1 MKEFMDNAKLWLD
14 DHPLTT
20 DILVIT
26 GVLILAWLVYLLSRK
41 LLVKWAE
48 KIFTTLAKK
57 TKTSFDDIVL
67 KKLPLKRL
75 ALIPPA
81 MVFFLLNGFFPDF
94 AYLINRFV
102 QAFVTFIL
110 VITIH
115 AFLSAVIEY
124 TEVEKKFK
132 GKPIKGYIQI
142 LIILIYVAGGLII
155 TGVLTGQSPLLL
167 LSSIGALTA
176 VLLLIF
182 KETILALIAS
192 LQISSYDL
200 IKKGDWI
207 EAKSFGA
214 DGDVMDISLHTVK
227 VQNFDKTI
235 TVIPT
240 HKLIDGSFKNWKGM
254 QESGGRRIKRSINI
268 DIASVKFCTDEEIER
283 FRKIDILTPYIEEKL
298 PELDNFNKELKAD
311 LTQPSNGRRLTNI
324 GTFRA
329 YISAYLK
336 QKQEISDDMTFLIRQ
351 LAPSPTGIPLEIY
364 VFTKTTAWGE
374 YEAIQADI
382 FDHLMAVVKEFDLKI
397 YQFRNRAP
405 NEEY

>member
-1 MKEFMDNAKLWLD
+1 MKEILENIKVWLET
-14 DHPLTT
+14 HPVIN
-20 DILVIT
+20 DILVVT
-26 GVLILAWLVYLLSRK
+26 GVLLLAWIVYHVSRK
-41 LLVKWAE
+41 MLIFWVE
-48 KIFTTLAKK
+48 KAFHRIAKK
-57 TKTSFDDIVL
+57 TKTRFDDIVFE
-67 KKLPLKRL
+67 KIPFKRI

-81 MVFFLLNGFFPDF
+81 LTFFLLNGFFPDF
-94 AYLINRFV
+94 SYIITRFI
-102 QAFVTFIL
+102 QAFITLIL
-110 VITIH
+110 VMTIH
-115 AFLSAVIEY
+115 AFLSAVAEY
-124 TEVEKKFK
+124 TEEEKKFK

-142 LIILIYVAGGLII
+142 FIILLYVAGGLII
-155 TGVLTGQSPLLL
+155 TGVLTGQSPWVL

-176 VLLLIF
+176 VLLLVF

-254 QESGGRRIKRSINI
+254 QESGGRRIKRSLNI
-268 DIASVKFCTDEEIER
+268 DISSVRFCSEDDISR
-283 FRKIDILTPYIEEKL
+283 FRQIDLLKPYIEEKL
-298 PELDNFNKELKAD
+298 PELDQYNRGIEAD
-311 LTQPSNGRRLTNI
+311 LSLAPNGRRLTNL

-329 YISAYLK
+329 YVSAYLK
-336 QKQEISDDMTFLIRQ
+336 QKEEISDEMTFLIRQ
-351 LAPSPTGIPLEIY
+351 LPPSPTGVPMEIY

-382 FDHLMAVVKEFDLKI
+382 FDHLLAVIKEFGLKV
-397 YQFRNRAP
+397 YQYSNKTY
-405 NEEY
+405 EEA